1 MDLINLSAVR
11 QNFGNVVYTY
21 KIHEYCS
28 EQEINKKRNYN
39 ILNLIIVFFIL
50 VSLLLGAYSSCS
62 KICTFLSAGLS
73 VIEITILISFLMSN
87 PENKSLRHK
96 KSALELIYIRERYIS
111 LMADIF
117 NSAISPEEIRS
128 RRDLLINE
136 CKKIY
141 ENSPETNHAA
151 FKEIQKRLNPKGAV
165 DGEEFT
171 FTDDE
176 IDRFLPEKLRLSS
189 LK

>member
-1 MDLINLSAVR
+1 
-11 QNFGNVVYTY
+11 
-21 KIHEYCS
+21 
-28 EQEINKKRNYN
+28 
-39 ILNLIIVFFIL
+39 
-50 VSLLLGAYSSCS
+50 
-62 KICTFLSAGLS
+62 
-73 VIEITILISFLMSN
+73 MSN

-117 NSAISPEEIRS
+117 NSVISPEEIRS
-128 RRDLLINE
+128 GRDLLINE